1 MDSLKKINSAAA
13 LIATIRAVGM
23 IPFTKCKVKGWSI
36 QEMTDPDYWFT
47 TSDQLGPWDWK
58 IEALHEGIIYGK
70 YISRSSS
77 FATEEMYRHL
87 MNWRRSLPYYQMAE
101 GGEFK
106 ATTIDQRLHKYLSPV
121 LLEEIRKHE
130 SLENSE
136 LRSVLEKVVPLD
148 VRKKVGG
155 YVGKH
160 LVPKIDK
167 QATDFLMGYL
177 DMGTWTLIGEINR
190 VYPSRCGTI
199 SREALRRG
207 Y

>member
-1 MDSLKKINSAAA
+1 MDSLKKINSVAEM
-13 LIATIRAVGM
+13 IATIRAVGM

-70 YISRSSS
+70 YISRSSC

-106 ATTIDQRLHKYLSPV
+106 ATAVFPYHLVGGGSDCREPAVATELINFV
-121 LLEEIRKHE
+121 LLFH
-130 SLENSE
+130 S
-136 LRSVLEKVVPLD
+136 
-148 VRKKVGG
+148 
-155 YVGKH
+155 
-160 LVPKIDK
+160 
-167 QATDFLMGYL
+167 Q
-177 DMGTWTLIGEINR
+177 
-190 VYPSRCGTI
+190 
-199 SREALRRG
+199 
-207 Y
+207 

>member
-1 MDSLKKINSAAA
+1 M
-13 LIATIRAVGM
+13 
-23 IPFTKCKVKGWSI
+23 
-36 QEMTDPDYWFT
+36 
-47 TSDQLGPWDWK
+47 
-58 IEALHEGIIYGK
+58 
-70 YISRSSS
+70 
-77 FATEEMYRHL
+77 
-87 MNWRRSLPYYQMAE
+87 
-101 GGEFK
+101 
-106 ATTIDQRLHKYLSPV
+106 
-121 LLEEIRKHE
+121 LLAEIRKHE

-190 VYPSRCGTI
+190 VYRGPNCEYKGWQRNIVTTPEALLDDSVLPPFHAALDAKPATHIDCSPQE
-199 SREALRRG
+199 SREFIIQRVRQFFPEATIALEKLIDG
-207 Y
+207 